1 MGEFVIS
8 ICFFLFQC
16 LIAVDSSIYSPCDS
30 EDVWCLV
37 SSSLPDEKF
46 MPPIGNGHIAT
57 NVLSDTIYMNG
68 FYNGYREDSHRAR
81 LQATSAVD
89 VQFNDGRDSR
99 YYALDMFNGIFYQK
113 IYHPT
118 QNTSITIMYF
128 SHRKYDTLLVTHVS
142 VQQILPT
149 NISFICSKGGLSQ
162 DIGNFS
168 EVKVDNSTTYWSGEN
183 KRPETDDLEPM
194 RFHHVWTNKVNVS
207 EDFINGS
214 YRSNWIS
221 ITSIG
226 TDKEEVFSLYRKA
239 LEMTHD
245 NLVNQHKQEW
255 NRIWKKGHIEIHG
268 DDKELQRNIHAAFYN
283 ILSSLPQKQNVH
295 NPFIG
300 LSPGGLSRGGKINP
314 NKTGGPSND
323 YAGHVFWDMDT
334 WIMPPIMMFHPN
346 LARLMINSRIRVL
359 DTAKENAKGTGYL
372 GARFPWEQAVTGIE
386 TCPWD
391 LASKYQVHVTADVS
405 YALRQYLYVSSKD
418 AAIEMLTNGG
428 SSLALE
434 IAKFWESRVNKT
446 DDRNDILGVMGPDEY
461 HYNINNSVFTNY
473 NAKLSLMLPSFL
485 DNNYKGIDLKNKI
498 EIAKYKETANKLKIL
513 FDERTRFHPQFEGF
527 RLKDKIKQSDV
538 VLLGFPLL
546 MPMDPEIRRNDL
558 VSYEKMT
565 DQFGPDTGTWSMHTV
580 GWLELQDEHKAQEM
594 FKMLLRNI
602 NGPFK
607 VFSEK
612 PSNSPDGPRCVNFIT
627 GAGGLLQAVIF
638 GYGGI
643 RIRESQLDLNPHLL
657 PGVNSWAMKG
667 LKYKGFEFD
676 VSVNQSDIQVTLISG
691 YDGQSVLTI
700 QSSSKKEMNT
710 QIGMT
715 NTFKRGK
722 LVFDVKDFPNR
733 TPATG
738 VNSASDIDKCVGF
751 ETTLLFFIVT
761 CYHILS

>member
-1 MGEFVIS
+1 
-8 ICFFLFQC
+8 
-16 LIAVDSSIYSPCDS
+16 
-30 EDVWCLV
+30 
-37 SSSLPDEKF
+37 

-118 QNTSITIMYF
+118 QNTSITIMYIA
-128 SHRKYDTLLVTHVS
+128 HRKYDTLLVTHVS

-149 NISFICSKGGLSQ
+149 NISFIYSKGGLSQ
-162 DIGNFS
+162 DIDNFS

-194 RFHHVWTNKVNVS
+194 RFHHVWTKKVNIS
-207 EDFINGS
+207 EDFINDS

-226 TDKEEVFSLYRKA
+226 TDKGEVFSLHRKA
-239 LEMTHD
+239 LEMRHD

-300 LSPGGLSRGGKINP
+300 LSPG
-314 NKTGGPSND
+314 
-323 YAGHVFWDMDT
+323 
-334 WIMPPIMMFHPN
+334 
-346 LARLMINSRIRVL
+346 
-359 DTAKENAKGTGYL
+359 
-372 GARFPWEQAVTGIE
+372 IE

-418 AAIEMLTNGG
+418 ASIEMLTNGG

-498 EIAKYKETANKLKIL
+498 EIAKYKETASKLKIL

-580 GWLELQDEHKAQEM
+580 GWLELQDEQKAQEM
-594 FKMLLRNI
+594 FKMLFRNI

-657 PGVNSWAMKG
+657 PGVNRWAMKG

-676 VSVNQSDIQVTLISG
+676 VSVNQSDIQVTLISVS
-691 YDGQSVLTI
+691 DGQSALTI
-700 QSSSKKEMNT
+700 QSSSKKELNT

-715 NTFKRGK
+715 YTLERGK
-722 LVFDVKDFPNR
+722 LVFEVKDFPNR
-733 TPATG
+733 TPTTG
-738 VNSASDIDKCVGF
+738 VNTAAGVDKCVGF
-751 ETTLLFFIVT
+751 ETVLLLFIVT
-761 CYHILS
+761 CYHMLF

>member
-1 MGEFVIS
+1 F
-8 ICFFLFQC
+8 
-16 LIAVDSSIYSPCDS
+16 
-30 EDVWCLV
+30 
-37 SSSLPDEKF
+37 
-46 MPPIGNGHIAT
+46 HI
-57 NVLSDTIYMNG
+57 
-68 FYNGYREDSHRAR
+68 FR
-81 LQATSAVD
+81 
-89 VQFNDGRDSR
+89 
-99 YYALDMFNGIFYQK
+99 
-113 IYHPT
+113 
-118 QNTSITIMYF
+118 
-128 SHRKYDTLLVTHVS
+128 
-142 VQQILPT
+142 ILPT
-149 NISFICSKGGLSQ
+149 S
-162 DIGNFS
+162 
-168 EVKVDNSTTYWSGEN
+168 N
-183 KRPETDDLEPM
+183 KRFDYFV
-194 RFHHVWTNKVNVS
+194 R
-207 EDFINGS
+207 
-214 YRSNWIS
+214 
-221 ITSIG
+221 
-226 TDKEEVFSLYRKA
+226 
-239 LEMTHD
+239 
-245 NLVNQHKQEW
+245 
-255 NRIWKKGHIEIHG
+255 
-268 DDKELQRNIHAAFYN
+268 
-283 ILSSLPQKQNVH
+283 
-295 NPFIG
+295 

-323 YAGHVFWDMDT
+323 YAGHVLWDMDT

-359 DTAKENAKGTGYL
+359 DTAMENAKGTGYL

-418 AAIEMLTNGG
+418 ASIEMLTNGG

-485 DNNYKGIDLKNKI
+485 DNNYKGYLKFNCCSINKI
-498 EIAKYKETANKLKIL
+498 EIAKYKETASKLKIL

-580 GWLELQDEHKAQEM
+580 GWLELQDEQKAQEM
-594 FKMLLRNI
+594 FKMLFRNI

-657 PGVNSWAMKG
+657 PGVNRWAMKG
-667 LKYKGFEFD
+667 LKYKGFELD
-676 VSVNQSDIQVTLISG
+676 VSVNQSDIQVTLISVS
-691 YDGQSVLTI
+691 DGQSALTI
-700 QSSSKKEMNT
+700 QSSSKKELNT

-715 NTFKRGK
+715 YTFERGK
-722 LVFDVKDFPNR
+722 LGFEVKDFPNR
-733 TPATG
+733 TPTTG
-738 VNSASDIDKCVGF
+738 VNTAAGVDKYVGF
-751 ETTLLFFIVT
+751 ETVLLLFIVT
-761 CYHILS
+761 CYHILF

>member
-1 MGEFVIS
+1 MYVRYGVDGASIFCKYWHTVEAKSEEEGFQGLLVFHSHLTFCVYLTTSHSTYETDEENDEETAYSDRLTEKYGHVIEKYGHV
-8 ICFFLFQC
+8 IEKYGHVIDQYDHVIEKYDHVIEKYGHVIEKYGHMIEKYGHVIEQYGHVIEKYGHVIEC
-16 LIAVDSSIYSPCDS
+16 
-30 EDVWCLV
+30 
-37 SSSLPDEKF
+37 LPDEKF

-89 VQFNDGRDSR
+89 VQFNDDRESR

-128 SHRKYDTLLVTHVS
+128 AHRKYDTLLVTHVS
-142 VQQILPT
+142 VQQILPS

-162 DIGNFS
+162 DIGNSS

-194 RFHHVWTNKVNVS
+194 RFHHVWTKKVNVS
-207 EDFINGS
+207 EDYINDT

-314 NKTGGPSND
+314 NKTGGPSNN

-359 DTAKENAKGTGYL
+359 DTAKKNAKGTGYL
-372 GARFPWEQAVTGIE
+372 GARFPWEQAVTGID

-446 DDRNDILGVMGPDEY
+446 DDRNDILG
-461 HYNINNSVFTNY
+461 
-473 NAKLSLMLPSFL
+473 
-485 DNNYKGIDLKNKI
+485 
-498 EIAKYKETANKLKIL
+498 
-513 FDERTRFHPQFEGF
+513 
-527 RLKDKIKQSDV
+527 
-538 VLLGFPLL
+538 
-546 MPMDPEIRRNDL
+546 
-558 VSYEKMT
+558 
-565 DQFGPDTGTWSMHTV
+565 
-580 GWLELQDEHKAQEM
+580 
-594 FKMLLRNI
+594 
-602 NGPFK
+602 
-607 VFSEK
+607 
-612 PSNSPDGPRCVNFIT
+612 
-627 GAGGLLQAVIF
+627 
-638 GYGGI
+638 
-643 RIRESQLDLNPHLL
+643 
-657 PGVNSWAMKG
+657 
-667 LKYKGFEFD
+667 
-676 VSVNQSDIQVTLISG
+676 
-691 YDGQSVLTI
+691 
-700 QSSSKKEMNT
+700 
-710 QIGMT
+710 
-715 NTFKRGK
+715 
-722 LVFDVKDFPNR
+722 
-733 TPATG
+733 
-738 VNSASDIDKCVGF
+738 
-751 ETTLLFFIVT
+751 
-761 CYHILS
+761 